1 MATPN
6 VGILTNAGKN
16 LIDQVNAGQTKI
28 TFSKI
33 VFSSMNNNQLTDD
46 QIKALTTVAPQE
58 IVVNNP
64 KVTLDNNTG
73 ETRIR
78 ATGNNEALTDGVYVK
93 TYAVYAKD
101 DSGNE
106 ILYGIT
112 VSPNPNYLPE
122 YDGVTPQAV
131 TYSYK
136 VNISNTSNITF
147 ANSNDIY
154 VSDTDLAE
162 ALQPYA
168 KTVDVNQQLDKKV
181 TDNHDNTITANN
193 LTYDLSKSGL
203 TSISLYSSGSFND
216 LPLGTVFASASVMT
230 DGPDTKHGFTTT
242 TFYFS
247 SWSGRKAQ
255 IAIADNVNLMY
266 FRVYTGIGWT
276 SWTLLSDDS
285 KVVHS
290 TDMRKPAS
298 DVAGIE
304 EVNAKQDK
312 IGYTPADDSNVV
324 HDNHDGRI
332 SANGASILPANE
344 DVIGRIDGIY
354 TDMNDIPMGWLYL
367 NGWSASGLSNWGLP
381 QDFYYIHCF
390 KTEYGASA
398 NIQIA
403 YGVKLNN
410 TYVRTLSITNWTT
423 WKLLADDSKVA
434 HLSGANNF
442 DTVPTVNNN
451 PLLLASSLPSDLA
464 RTGSD
469 QEFTGKNT
477 FDTAPI
483 DKTTGNPYITKDGV
497 PTNYAKDNYDG
508 TITANGTVFNLL
520 KSLSASSIPQ
530 DPTKDYNT
538 LPQGLAMMT
547 EANGE
552 PANMPPVKS
561 SYLTL
566 TIAANFATG
575 RKRQLAWLD
584 AGADSSNNNYTY
596 IRYCV
601 GSTWSSWD
609 SIPTST
615 QISSL
620 IPSTIADTTKLANFT
635 AGLQSGGV
643 SVATSDDLKSVENSA
658 WHQLSMPDCTGMEG
672 ITLLYRNFISDHY
685 MNLYAYGTGIPAN
698 IEGSTMLDLSSL
710 IDKIESVSGVATG
723 LKPEGGDPSFLFAS
737 TGKQQDSIDLE
748 ASENKLI
755 LDLNGI
761 IEASNPVIING
772 YNSPF
777 AKVNYDNWIG
787 S

>member
-78 ATGNNEALTDGVYVK
+78 ATGNNEALTDGIYVK

-147 ANSNDIY
+147 TNSNDIY

-181 TDNHDNTITANN
+181 
-193 LTYDLSKSGL
+193 
-203 TSISLYSSGSFND
+203 
-216 LPLGTVFASASVMT
+216 
-230 DGPDTKHGFTTT
+230 
-242 TFYFS
+242 
-247 SWSGRKAQ
+247 
-255 IAIADNVNLMY
+255 NVA
-266 FRVYTGIGWT
+266 
-276 SWTLLSDDS
+276 
-285 KVVHS
+285 
-290 TDMRKPAS
+290 DMRKPAS

-312 IGYTPADDSNVV
+312 IAYTPADDSKVV
-324 HDNHDGRI
+324 HSTVTQLN
-332 SANGASILPANE
+332 S
-344 DVIGRIDGIY
+344 
-354 TDMNDIPMGWLYL
+354 TDMNTVLTAGFYQSINGTNGIPSGDNWTIYQVVPLSSTH
-367 NGWSASGLSNWGLP
+367 NGV
-381 QDFYYIHCF
+381 QV
-390 KTEYGASA
+390 
-398 NIQIA
+398 A
-403 YGVKLNN
+403 YETNKSVLGIRSWATINGVI
-410 TYVRTLSITNWTT
+410 TFTNWVQF
-423 WKLLADDSKVA
+423 ADDSKVA

-451 PLLLASSLPSDLA
+451 PLLLANSLPFDLA
-464 RTGSD
+464 RTGQD

-477 FDTAPI
+477 FDVAPI

-497 PTNYAKDNYDG
+497 PTNYAKDNADG
-508 TITANGTVFNLL
+508 TITANGTVFSLL

-538 LPQGLAMMT
+538 LPQGLALMS
-547 EANGE
+547 EVNGE

-561 SYLTL
+561 TYLTL
-566 TIAANFATG
+566 TIASSFVGG

-584 AGADSSNNNYTY
+584 AGANSSNNNYTY

-601 GSTWSSWD
+601 GNTWSSWD

-615 QISSL
+615 QITSFISGFYHENADESSAK
-620 IPSTIADTTKLANFT
+620 SAA
-635 AGLQSGGV
+635 S
-643 SVATSDDLKSVENSA
+643 SATS
-658 WHQLSMPDCTGMEG
+658 EG
-672 ITLLYRNFISDHY
+672 IYWY
-685 MNLYAYGTGIPAN
+685 P
-698 IEGSTMLDLSSL
+698 
-710 IDKIESVSGVATG
+710 ES
-723 LKPEGGDPSFLFAS
+723 
-737 TGKQQDSIDLE
+737 
-748 ASENKLI
+748 
-755 LDLNGI
+755 
-761 IEASNPVIING
+761 
-772 YNSPF
+772 
-777 AKVNYDNWIG
+777 
-787 S
+787 

>member
-106 ILYGIT
+106 ILYGTT

-147 ANSNDIY
+147 TNSDDIY

-181 TDNHDNTITANN
+181 TDNGDNSIEINKQAVTPVRDNKNGSINFNSKDMTPADDSAVVHTTGDETIDGQKKFKT
-193 LTYDLSKSGL
+193 D
-203 TSISLYSSGSFND
+203 
-216 LPLGTVFASASVMT
+216 PT
-230 DGPDTKHGFTTT
+230 DGAGNAYAKTVDVNQQLDK
-242 TFYFS
+242 
-247 SWSGRKAQ
+247 KVN
-255 IAIADNVNLMY
+255 IA
-266 FRVYTGIGWT
+266 
-276 SWTLLSDDS
+276 
-285 KVVHS
+285 
-290 TDMRKPAS
+290 DMRKPAS

-312 IGYTPADDSNVV
+312 IGYTPADDSKVV
-324 HDNHDGRI
+324 HDNHDGTI

-344 DVIGRIDGIY
+344 NVIGRIDY
-354 TDMNDIPMGWLYL
+354 EYKDMNDITMGWWYL
-367 NGWSASGLSNWGLP
+367 NGWADVSGLANWGLP
-381 QDFYYIHCF
+381 QGFYYIHCF
-390 KTEYGASA
+390 KTHSYLTAT
-398 NIQIA
+398 IQIA
-403 YGVKLNN
+403 YDVQQNN
-410 TYVRTLSITNWTT
+410 TYMRTMPAAHNATWTT

-483 DKTTGNPYITKDGV
+483 DKTTGKPYITKDGV
-497 PTNYAKDNYDG
+497 P
-508 TITANGTVFNLL
+508 
-520 KSLSASSIPQ
+520 SLPP
-530 DPTKDYNT
+530 D
-538 LPQGLAMMT
+538 LAR
-547 EANGE
+547 
-552 PANMPPVKS
+552 
-561 SYLTL
+561 
-566 TIAANFATG
+566 TG
-575 RKRQLAWLD
+575 QAQ
-584 AGADSSNNNYTY
+584 T
-596 IRYCV
+596 
-601 GSTWSSWD
+601 
-609 SIPTST
+609 
-615 QISSL
+615 
-620 IPSTIADTTKLANFT
+620 FT
-635 AGLQSGGV
+635 AAQTFSIAPTIKDASTDKGDNQA
-643 SVATSDDLKSVENSA
+643 ATMADLKSVENSA
-658 WHQLSMPDCTGMEG
+658 WRPVKLS
-672 ITLLYRNFISDHY
+672 SDAQN
-685 MNLYAYGTGIPAN
+685 MNL
-698 IEGSTMLDLSSL
+698 STAFYQKNDNTKKFTL
-710 IDKIESVSGVATG
+710 IVMGDPMGKDSVFSTPKLFFTDPDIKAFIGSVSDATG
-723 LKPEGGDPSFLFAS
+723 EFNNDYGLANSL
-737 TGKQQDSIDLE
+737 SIDLRVKGNSLMFTTE
-748 ASENKLI
+748 FWVDTVKDDITSFLSNHPHAI
-755 LDLNGI
+755 L
-761 IEASNPVIING
+761 AWSG
-772 YNSPF
+772 YQKF
-777 AKVNYDNWIG
+777 TGTYE
-787 S
+787 